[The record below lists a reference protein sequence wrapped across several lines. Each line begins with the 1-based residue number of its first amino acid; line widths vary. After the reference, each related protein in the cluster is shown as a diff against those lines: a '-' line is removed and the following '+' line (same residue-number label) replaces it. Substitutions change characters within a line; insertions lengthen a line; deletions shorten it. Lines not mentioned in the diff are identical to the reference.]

1 MHCMKVQLLLQ
12 LDALSLATF
21 FLGLFFLLLQFLQ
34 QVVVDDEARI
44 FRVGTQIDIAGLQNV
59 QLAVLDGELHVLN
72 GRVSLLQLAHVGQQL
87 LIRSRVASHQLLQNI
102 TIDQKL
108 ATSRKECRQTGRQ
121 VGSVRLSVFHYF
133 SPRCAA

>member
-1 MHCMKVQLLLQ
+1 MHCMKVQLLLR

-21 FLGLFFLLLQFLQ
+21 FLGLFFLLLHFLQ

-108 ATSRKECRQTGRQ
+108 LARRQ
-121 VGSVRLSVFHYF
+121 VVFVSVSSTTSHLDVLRRAVPL
-133 SPRCAA
+133 

>member
-1 MHCMKVQLLLQ
+1 MHCMKVQLLLR

-21 FLGLFFLLLQFLQ
+21 FLGLFFLLLHFLQ

-59 QLAVLDGELHVLN
+59 QLAVLDGELNVLD
-72 GRVSLLQLAHVGQQL
+72 GRVSLFQLAHVGQQL

-102 TIDQKL
+102 TIDRKL
-108 ATSRKECRQTGRQ
+108 LARRQ
-121 VGSVRLSVFHYF
+121 VVFVSVSSTTSHLDVLRRAVPL
-133 SPRCAA
+133 